1 MRKLGEKRTR
11 LVKQDVVFK
20 VRRTSCS
27 YFIRSHFGLSTRFVD
42 LVGLFWF
49 HGFLTGWWFLMEH
62 QLSIVRVICSQLH
75 RLTVQD
81 LFDLLR
87 AVISEL
93 QSRIFIPPTPVPLDS
108 TDVDSDLEADL
119 QL

>member
-1 MRKLGEKRTR
+1 MRKLGEKLTR

-27 YFIRSHFGLSTRFVD
+27 YFIRSHFGLITRFVD

-62 QLSIVRVICSQLH
+62 QLSIVRIIPRLAFRKENPQIADRGFSCRNQDFGLKTPQKQL
-75 RLTVQD
+75 
-81 LFDLLR
+81 
-87 AVISEL
+87 SG
-93 QSRIFIPPTPVPLDS
+93 
-108 TDVDSDLEADL
+108 
-119 QL
+119 